1 MRKTILALVAALLLV
16 GVGQPP
22 AAAQATGDPD
32 RAAIVAVIESQIE
45 AFRVDDDERAFS
57 FASPGIRRMF
67 GTPGRFMAMVRN
79 GYQAVY
85 RPRDVAFLD
94 LVPSDRGPTQVVQL
108 VGPDGR
114 VVIGLYFMQ
123 AQPDGSWKIN
133 GVQLLDQGDL
143 AT

>member
-1 MRKTILALVAALLLV
+1 MRKTILALAAVLMMTASA
-16 GVGQPP
+16 G
-22 AAAQATGDPD
+22 AQSAGDTD
-32 RAAIVAVIESQIE
+32 RAAIVSVIEAQIE
-45 AFRVDDDERAFS
+45 AFRLDDGERAFS
-57 FASPGIRRMF
+57 FASPAIRRMF
-67 GTPGRFMAMVRN
+67 GTPGRFMAMVRS

-94 LVPSDRGPTQVVQL
+94 LVPSDRGPTQAVQL

-123 AQPDGSWKIN
+123 AQPDGTWKIN